1 MSQLVEDFKAGK
13 IDLVTLD
20 WSTVPKEDQEII
32 MGLIING
39 FDYDP
44 TTPVVPIVPVKTTKP
59 QNQGVGNVIKY
70 LAIAGLVFG
79 VVSAVI
85 YFL

>member
-44 TTPVVPIVPVKTTKP
+44 TAPVPPIVPVKTIKP
-59 QNQGVGNVIKY
+59 RNRGLGNVIKY
-70 LAIAGLVFG
+70 LTIAGLVFG

>member
-13 IDLVTLD
+13 VDLVTLD
-20 WSTVPKEDQEII
+20 WTTVPKEDQEII
-32 MGLIING
+32 IGLIING
-39 FDYDP
+39 IDYDP
-44 TTPVVPIVPVKTTKP
+44 TAPVAPIVPVKTIKP
-59 QNQGVGNVIKY
+59 QNRGLGNVIKY

>member
-13 IDLVTLD
+13 VDLVTLD
-20 WSTVPKEDQEII
+20 WTTVPKEDQEII
-32 MGLIING
+32 IGLHING
-39 FDYDP
+39 LDYDP
-44 TTPVVPIVPVKTTKP
+44 TAPVAPIVPVKTIKP
-59 QNQGVGNVIKY
+59 QNRGLGNVIKY
-70 LAIAGLVFG
+70 LVIAGLVFG